1 MDQPST
7 DSPIAT
13 FMSVT
18 SAPYVWAYVL
28 WETSL
33 IQHQVLAYVD
43 PISLCRTLPA
53 RRALLIAGLVIQMDP
68 ARAVAQLLTSE
79 S

>member
-1 MDQPST
+1 M
-7 DSPIAT
+7 
-13 FMSVT
+13 FMGVE

-28 WETSL
+28 WETKL

-43 PISLCRTLPA
+43 PTSMCIIRPA
-53 RRALLIAGLVIQMDP
+53 FHAPLTAGLVIQMDP
-68 ARAVAQLLTSE
+68 VLAVARLLTSE